1 MNKLLSNFP
10 IIYNISNE
18 LLACDSNIFEYIIK
32 KSRRTVNILINFER
46 IINTCLVG
54 DLELSQN
61 NYGVRRSLNESL
73 HDYWI
78 VSFLPVCSLSSNL
91 LCFALRL

>member
-10 IIYNISNE
+10 IIYNISNG
-18 LLACDSNIFEYIIK
+18 LLAYDSIIFEYII

-46 IINTCLVG
+46 IINSCLVG

-61 NYGVRRSLNESL
+61 DYGVRRSLNESL

-78 VSFLPVCSLSSNL
+78 VSLLPVCSLSSNL